1 MTFGNYPLTRI
12 LARWRIYAEERRP
25 ALIYLGQSLR
35 RVEDY
40 RLLTGQS
47 QFVDDMTLP
56 GMLHAVVL
64 RSPHAHA
71 AIMSIDVASA
81 RRTIGVVS
89 VVTASDLEHVAAH
102 IPTRRNADADELNPP
117 EHPVLARDKVCY
129 VGQPVAIVVAQ
140 DPYVARDALEL
151 IQVDY
156 APLPAVIDPLKAMH
170 PDTPVVHA
178 ELGSNIVLK
187 VTSAGGDLAMAF
199 AQADHIVRQQYQ
211 VQRLAPVP
219 METRGLVADYQ
230 PQNDR
235 LTVWD
240 STQNPHGMKP
250 RLAQLLGRSESSLRV
265 VTPDVGGGFGEKGCL
280 FPEEVAISY
289 LATHLGRPIKWIEN
303 RRENQLA
310 FHGRGHTVDM
320 EAAAKNDGTL
330 LGMRVQIVADLGA
343 YFLLS
348 TPTVPVSTSH
358 RLTGPYTTPAMRV
371 EVHGVVTNKPPTGAY
386 RGAGGPEAAFCMERT
401 IDLIAQD
408 LHLDPAEVRRKNL
421 IPSHAFPYCTPT
433 GITYDSGQ
441 YEQALDRALEL
452 SDYATWR
459 ERSRQQGP
467 TQESRIGVGLAAVV
481 KGTGARTPNLAEHAR
496 VIIDPSGRIRVYT
509 GISPHGQG
517 SETTFA
523 QIVADELG
531 VTPADVHVL
540 HGDTD
545 DLPAGGG
552 TSGSRGLIAG
562 SSAVH
567 VVLQKARQHL
577 MLIATHLL
585 DCRPEDVVFADGRVY
600 NRHHPE
606 RDVPFSHITAAAYDK
621 TLLPPALE
629 LGLDFSGS
637 HTLPASPYAFGAHV
651 AVVEVSLE
659 TGAIRLLHYVAV
671 HDAGRIV
678 NPLLA
683 AGQVHGSVVQGIG
696 QALLEGMV
704 YSPEGQPL
712 TGSLLDYAIPRAS
725 QLPALTLDTLETLS
739 PLTPLGVK
747 GIGELPTLAAPAAVA
762 NAVMDAL
769 SYRGI
774 RHIDTPLTPEKIW
787 QALQRAE
794 KGA

>member
-1 MTFGNYPLTRI
+1 M
-12 LARWRIYAEERRP
+12 
-25 ALIYLGQSLR
+25 GQSLR
-35 RVEDY
+35 RFEDH
-40 RLLTGQS
+40 RLLTGES
-47 QFVDDMTLP
+47 QFVDDMMLP
-56 GMLHAVVL
+56 DMLHAVVL

-71 AIMSIDVASA
+71 TISSIETAAA
-81 RRTIGVVS
+81 RHTTGVVA
-89 VVTASDLEHVAAH
+89 VITASDLEHVAAH
-102 IPTRRNADADELNPP
+102 IPTRRNADADELMPP
-117 EHPVLARDKVCY
+117 EHPVLATGKVCY
-129 VGQPVAIVVAQ
+129 VGQPVAIVVAETLHA
-140 DPYVARDALEL
+140 ARDALDL
-151 IQVDY
+151 IEVDY
-156 APLPAVIDPLKAMH
+156 APLPPVIDPLQAMS

-178 ELGSNIVLK
+178 ELGTNRVLQ
-187 VTSAGGDLAMAF
+187 VTSSGGDLTNAF
-199 AQADHIVRQQYQ
+199 AQADHVVRQQYH

-230 PQNDR
+230 SQEER

-250 RLAQLLGRSESSLRV
+250 RLAQLLGLPEPNVRV

-289 LATHLGRPIKWIEN
+289 LATRLERPVKWVAE
-303 RRENQLA
+303 RHENQLG
-310 FHGRGHTVDM
+310 FHGRGHTVEV
-320 EAAAKNDGTL
+320 EAAARNDGTL
-330 LGMRVQIVADLGA
+330 LGIRVDIVADLGA

-371 EVHGVVTNKPPTGAY
+371 EVRGVVTNKPPTGAY

-401 IDLIAQD
+401 IDLIAHD
-408 LHLDPAEVRRKNL
+408 LKLDPAEVRRKNL
-421 IPSHAFPYCTPT
+421 IPPDAFPYCTPT
-433 GITYDSGQ
+433 GITYDSGH
-441 YEQALDRALEL
+441 YEPALDRVLEL

-459 ERSRQQGP
+459 SRSRQP
-467 TQESRIGVGLAAVV
+467 KAALEPHIGVGLATVV
-481 KGTGARTPNLAEHAR
+481 KGTGARTPNLVEHAR
-496 VIIDPSGRIRVYT
+496 LIIEPSGRVLLHL

-531 VTPADVHVL
+531 VTPAEVQLL

-562 SSAVH
+562 SSVAH
-567 VVLQKARQHL
+567 VVLQAARQNL
-577 MLIATHLL
+577 IAIATHLL
-585 DCRPEDVVFADGRVY
+585 DCRPEDVVFQDGRVY
-600 NRHHPE
+600 DRHHPE
-606 RDVPFSHITAAAYDK
+606 RGVPFSRITAAAYDAAQ
-621 TLLPPALE
+621 LPPGAE
-629 LGLDFSGS
+629 IGLDFSGS
-637 HTLPASPYAFGAHV
+637 HTLPASPYAFAAHV
-651 AVVEVSLE
+651 AVVEVSPE
-659 TGAIRLLHYVAV
+659 TGAIRLLNYVAV

-683 AGQVHGSVVQGIG
+683 AGQVQGSIVQGIG

-712 TGSLLDYAIPRAS
+712 TGTLSDYAVPRA
-725 QLPALTLDTLETLS
+725 LHIPELTLETLETLS

-769 SYRGI
+769 SHCGV
-774 RHIDTPLTPEKIW
+774 RHIDTPLTPVKIW
-787 QALQRAE
+787 HAIQGAE
-794 KGA
+794 TRG